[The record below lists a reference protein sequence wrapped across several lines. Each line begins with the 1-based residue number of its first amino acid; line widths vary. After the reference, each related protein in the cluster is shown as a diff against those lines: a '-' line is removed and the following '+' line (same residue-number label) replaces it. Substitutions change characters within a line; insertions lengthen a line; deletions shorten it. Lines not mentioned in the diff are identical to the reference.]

1 MPDDVKKSILSDKI
15 IAIIRNVRSE
25 QIEQVAEAL
34 LKGNIRCLELALS
47 GGANY
52 DEKDVL
58 NSIERIRK
66 KYDGQIYVG
75 AGTILTVE
83 QMKSAYNS
91 GAQYM
96 ISPNVNPDVIA
107 QTKQCGCISI
117 PGAYSPT
124 EIINAYEYGA
134 DLVKVF
140 PVGKAGASYIKNLSV
155 PLGKIPLIAVGG
167 VTLQN
172 VQEFLHAGA
181 VAVGVGGNLVDIQL
195 IQQKRYSELAVKA
208 KEFHRLISWKVDK

>member
-1 MPDDVKKSILSDKI
+1 M
-15 IAIIRNVRSE
+15 N
-25 QIEQVAEAL
+25 
-34 LKGNIRCLELALS
+34 LKA
-47 GGANY
+47 
-52 DEKDVL
+52 
-58 NSIERIRK
+58 IRK

-208 KEFHRLISWKVDK
+208 KEFHRQISWKVDK